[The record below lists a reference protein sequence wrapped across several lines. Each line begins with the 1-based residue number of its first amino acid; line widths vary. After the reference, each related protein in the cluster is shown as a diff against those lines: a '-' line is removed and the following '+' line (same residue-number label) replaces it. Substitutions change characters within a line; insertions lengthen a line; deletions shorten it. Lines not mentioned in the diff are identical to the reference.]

1 MMQWCYDAAESSS
14 DWQSYII
21 LWVKFSDHETIDFCS
36 FISSHFQWF
45 FSFPETS
52 CWPILETH
60 FGPWHNLSQHGR
72 FRFFLTWK
80 MESISLISCVFNSNW
95 AFESQYVFVN
105 LIPWMRH
112 THGMKRQTLKIWM
125 LLGYRPDLIFNLDSI
140 TLFGKGCNNLG
151 SQ

>member
-1 MMQWCYDAAESSS
+1 MNTISNAHYYQFKVIVVITVEIRMDSYDAAESSS
-14 DWQSYII
+14 DWHSHII
-21 LWVKFSDHETIDFCS
+21 MWIKFSDHKTIDFCN

-52 CWPILETH
+52 C
-60 FGPWHNLSQHGR
+60 FGADIQ
-72 FRFFLTWK
+72 
-80 MESISLISCVFNSNW
+80 ISCVFNSNW
-95 AFESQYVFVN
+95 ALIVESQYVLVN

-112 THGMKRQTLKIWM
+112 THGMKGQTLKIWM